1 GLCDRG
7 VGAAGELPVGAG
19 FDAFEEVVGDA
30 HRVVRV
36 LPGDGDVGFRFPIRV
51 VNLEIDF
58 RDALAGKLDDPLDIV
73 LRDHRPPG
81 EADFALQGGVGGRV
95 EFSVFMAGRHDPV

>member
-19 FDAFEEVVGDA
+19 FDAFEEVVGDT

-36 LPGDGDVGFRFPIRV
+36 LPGDGDIGFRFPIRV
-51 VNLEIDF
+51 VGADVD
-58 RDALAGKLDDPLDIV
+58 RGDALARELDDAPDIV
-73 LRDHRPPG
+73 FRDHRAPR
-81 EADFALQGGVGGRV
+81 ETDFALQRRVLRRV
-95 EFSVFMAGRHDPV
+95 ERVPTGQARGL